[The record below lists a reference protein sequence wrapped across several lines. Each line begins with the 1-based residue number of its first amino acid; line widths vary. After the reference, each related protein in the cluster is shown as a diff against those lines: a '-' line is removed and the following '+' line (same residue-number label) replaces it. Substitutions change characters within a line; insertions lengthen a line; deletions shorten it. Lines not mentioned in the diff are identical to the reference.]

1 MGESRPFCQPRP
13 GRLCSR
19 RTGGN
24 DVAGY
29 ILDQRWERESER
41 LDALERCCDPLTVTQ
56 LERTGVAPG
65 WRCLEVGAGHGSI
78 ARWLAAQVGVHGA
91 VLAIDLDTTLLEPH
105 RGPRL
110 EVRRL
115 DILSDP
121 LPAEAFDLIH
131 ARHVLGHLSDRA
143 GALHRLAGA
152 LRPRGWMVIEDFD
165 YGWLEL
171 GEWPCAPA
179 DHGAMLARVWGA
191 AIEAMRA
198 GSYDGA
204 WARRLPAAMR
214 AAGLDAV
221 AGEVRALVDDRAFA
235 DCMRLSV
242 LRLREQVLAQ
252 GVPAAEIDRC
262 SEVLIDPGTCVVAAP
277 LVSVRGRR
285 PPD

>member
-1 MGESRPFCQPRP
+1 
-13 GRLCSR
+13 
-19 RTGGN
+19 
-24 DVAGY
+24 VAGY
-29 ILDQRWERESER
+29 ILDQTWEREAER

-56 LERTGVAPG
+56 LERTGVGPG

-121 LPAEAFDLIH
+121 LPEAAFDLVH
-131 ARHVLGHLSDRA
+131 ARLVLGHLPDR
-143 GALHRLAGA
+143 GGA
-152 LRPRGWMVIEDFD
+152 LRRLVSALRPGAWMVIEEFD
-165 YGWLEL
+165 YGWVHL
-171 GEWPCAPA
+171 GDWPCAPA
-179 DHGAMLARVWGA
+179 DHGPMIAGVFGA
-191 AIEAMRA
+191 WIEAMRA
-198 GSYDGA
+198 GNYDGG

-221 AGEVRALVDDRAFA
+221 AGEARALVDDRAFA
-235 DCMRLSV
+235 DCMRLTL
-242 LRLREQVLAQ
+242 LRLRERITAL
-252 GVPAAEIDRC
+252 GVPEAELERCMEILGDPAACI
-262 SEVLIDPGTCVVAAP
+262 VAAP
-277 LVSVRGRR
+277 LISVRGRR

>member
-1 MGESRPFCQPRP
+1 
-13 GRLCSR
+13 
-19 RTGGN
+19 
-24 DVAGY
+24 VAGY
-29 ILDQRWERESER
+29 ILDQTWEREAER
-41 LDALERCCDPLTVTQ
+41 LDALERSCDPLTVTQ
-56 LERTGVAPG
+56 LERTGVGPG

-121 LPAEAFDLIH
+121 LPAGTFDLVH
-131 ARHVLGHLSDRA
+131 ARHVLSHLPDRS
-143 GALHRLAGA
+143 GALHRLISA
-152 LRPRGWMVIEDFD
+152 LRPGGWMVIEDFD
-165 YGWLEL
+165 YGWLRL
-171 GEWPCAPA
+171 GDWPCAPA
-179 DHGAMLARVWGA
+179 DHGPMLARVWGA
-191 AIEAMRA
+191 WIEAMRV
-198 GSYDGA
+198 GSYDGG

-214 AAGLDAV
+214 AAGLEAV

-242 LRLREQVLAQ
+242 LRLRAQVVAL
-252 GVPAAEIDRC
+252 GVPEAEIERC
-262 SEVLIDPGTCVVAAP
+262 AELLEDPGTCVVAAP